1 MATTTF
7 RNTSNE
13 NGSSACTPSFP
24 ELAKMDGWELTHRME
39 QTTTEDLWAR
49 FPQEDD
55 LLTWSTVPRTKFLQI
70 KKHLHAIRGLYP
82 KVKKLLHRMPD
93 PNYAKVAF
101 SVARL
106 QEHVRDVETANRNMA
121 VHVDELEI
129 TLCHERRRFQQ
140 ELESQRKTFQER
152 EQCLI
157 DQLLFDGEIRLS
169 EDS

>member
-1 MATTTF
+1 MRFADCI
-7 RNTSNE
+7 RE
-13 NGSSACTPSFP
+13 YILEQ
-24 ELAKMDGWELTHRME
+24 ELYYCITLTHVYR
-39 QTTTEDLWAR
+39 
-49 FPQEDD
+49 
-55 LLTWSTVPRTKFLQI
+55 
-70 KKHLHAIRGLYP
+70 

-157 DQLLFDGEIRLS
+157 DQLLFDCEICPS